1 MGEAPSP
8 KNGRGVFICFEGLD
22 RCGKSTQSKR
32 CVDTLVARGEEVKQ
46 MRYPDRDTSIG
57 QIINQYLQSGK
68 ELSNEC
74 IHLLFSSN
82 RWETQGSLEATLQ
95 SGVNIVC
102 DRYAYS
108 GIAYSVAKGMDP
120 AWCKNPDVGLVA
132 PDLVVFL
139 DAKPEQVSG
148 RSEFGEERYEK
159 VAFQC
164 KVYEAY
170 NGLRE
175 QDWKVVDATRGIDEL
190 AAEIQNAVDVTAEKS
205 RFAPLK
211 RIA

>member
-1 MGEAPSP
+1 
-8 KNGRGVFICFEGLD
+8 
-22 RCGKSTQSKR
+22 
-32 CVDTLVARGEEVKQ
+32 VDTLVARGEEVKQ

-82 RWETQGSLEATLQ
+82 RWETQGLQKTFGPVAQVVAQRAAQPAEHPVSHAVETEGSLEATLQ

-139 DAKPEQVSG
+139 DAQPEQVSG

>member
-1 MGEAPSP
+1 MVGPTPAA
-8 KNGRGVFICFEGLD
+8 KGRGVFICFEGLD

-32 CVDTLVARGEEVKQ
+32 CADTLASRGEEVEQ
-46 MRYPDRDTSIG
+46 ARYPDRTTSIG
-57 QIINQYLQSGK
+57 GIINQYLQSGK
-68 ELSNEC
+68 ELSDEC
-74 IHLLFSSN
+74 IHLLFSAN
-82 RWETQGSLEATLQ
+82 RWEAQASLEAKLQ

-108 GIAYSVAKGMDP
+108 GIAYSTAKGMDP

-148 RSEFGEERYEK
+148 RSEYGEERYEK
-159 VAFQC
+159 MEFQK
-164 KVYEAY
+164 KVYEGFL
-170 NGLRE
+170 GLRE
-175 QDWKVVDATRGIDEL
+175 QDWKVVDATRGMDEL
-190 AAEIQNAVDVTAEKS
+190 SAEIQSAVDATMETS